1 MKAYVSI
8 GALAFG
14 LSATPA
20 MAAEQPGAPVNLA
33 VAAQGAAAAVAAPKR
48 INRAIEILEQG
59 QPVYYTQISGGGYEE
74 GKKLAATKADYI
86 TYDMEHGTFDV
97 GALREFMK
105 GLVDAGKTRTGHR
118 TPAVI
123 VTLPVLGDDPA
134 SMKANAWVAQQVLA
148 AGVHGILLC
157 QAESP
162 EAVRLFVEA
171 VRYPFAPGADVKQS
185 HRGAG
190 SQSFASGIWGLSQN
204 EYLAKADVWPLNPD
218 GEVMLGIKIENPKA
232 TAHAEELTKIKGLA
246 FAEWGPGDQAF
257 YLLGAPKVE
266 RVVRDASGTPNY
278 VAGSNNHEPPMV
290 KTRARVLAATKAAG
304 IKFLNACPE
313 DDVVN
318 QLKEGTMICTGGDTP
333 AADLGRAYTKRKSIW

>member
-1 MKAYVSI
+1 MTGLALLA
-8 GALAFG
+8 ALALNQG
-14 LSATPA
+14 PA
-20 MAAEQPGAPVNLA
+20 PISPPVTDAP
-33 VAAQGAAAAVAAPKR
+33 QSQAVAAPKR
-48 INRAIEILEQG
+48 INRAIEVLEQG
-59 QPVYYTQISGGGYEE
+59 QPVYYTQVPGGGYEE
-74 GKKLAATKADYI
+74 GKRLSSTKADYI
-86 TYDMEHGTFDV
+86 TYDMEHGLFDIA
-97 GALREFMK
+97 ALRNFMR

-123 VTLPVLGDDPA
+123 VTLPVLGDDPK
-134 SMKANAWVAQQVLA
+134 SMRANAWVAQQVMA

-162 EAVRLFVEA
+162 EAVRIFVEA
-171 VRYPFAPGADVKQS
+171 VRYPFARGADVRQT

-190 SQSFASGIWGLSQN
+190 SQGFASGIWGLSPE
-204 EYLAKADVWPLNPD
+204 EYLRKADVWPLNPE

-257 YLLGAPKVE
+257 YLLGAPKIE
-266 RVVRDASGTPNY
+266 RVTRDAAGTPTY

-304 IKFLNACPE
+304 IRFLNACPD
-313 DDVVN
+313 DDVIN
-318 QLKEGTMICTGGDTP
+318 QLKEGTMICTGGDTT
-333 AADLGRAYTKRKSIW
+333 AADKGRAFSKRTTVW